1 MAEGAIFLSNVVYPT
16 RGGRGNGVWSNRWPQ
31 QMAIDPCR
39 AEVKV
44 IADSARKGRREP
56 QGRAQKQ
63 SKYLRVALCG
73 GRWPRSP
80 VEEACGWMK
89 KVSTSGR
96 LAVSS

>member
-1 MAEGAIFLSNVVYPT
+1 MDAGWRLEQRVPSKD
-16 RGGRGNGVWSNRWPQ
+16 GRR
-31 QMAIDPCR
+31 PCR
-39 AEVKV
+39 AEVKA
-44 IADSARKGRREP
+44 IADCARKGRREL

-63 SKYLRVALCG
+63 SKYLRVAPCG

-80 VEEACGWMK
+80 VEKACGWMK